1 MKRQIWLFKKLNL
14 SLRTEVLVNISLL
27 MLAAILLIGF
37 TMTKIHEKNI
47 IEEKIRHGKGMTQD
61 VQSLIVYLFR
71 DRREFSFGDLQVQE
85 EIREFARTYTKE
97 KGFDDFLITDPQLRI
112 VGSMKPDVIGRYC
125 ASPALKSAVESGQFR
140 SQVESSGGFFWTRY
154 DSVIVSS
161 PLWSRGRMV
170 GGVLMEVPAADVML
184 RLFESK
190 RIILTAIVFDGIV
203 LLIFGGF
210 LLSHVLVKP
219 LRDLARLTQRIS
231 EGDFSETIQ
240 VTSKNEIGQLI
251 DSFNRMIL
259 RLKENQES
267 IESYLES
274 LEITNRKLK
283 EAQEELLRSEKLAS
297 IGRFA
302 AGVAHEVGNPLGAIL
317 GYTSILEG
325 GGVPEE
331 EGRDYLKRIE
341 KEIERINRIVRELLD
356 FARPSKQEVKDVKVN
371 PVIDNA
377 LSLLSYQ
384 KNFRNIQT
392 ELKLH
397 PHLPCIR
404 GNETQLSQV
413 FINVILNA
421 VDAMAQGGTL
431 RIETEPFVVE
441 HLLTEPIHR
450 LHPRRRRG
458 DPAESDYF
466 HLRKPDPL
474 SAMLTKFSRGD
485 TLVKIQISDTGTGIA
500 NEDLKKIFDPFFTT
514 KDPDKGTGLGLSV
527 SLRIIESM
535 GGEIKV
541 ESELGKGTKFEIYF
555 PAVKQEIC
563 DSGLSSH

>member
-1 MKRQIWLFKKLNL
+1 MKKQIWLFKKLNL

-47 IEEKIRHGKGMTQD
+47 IEEKVRYGKGMTQD
-61 VQSLIVYLFR
+61 VQSLIGYLFK
-71 DRREFSFGDLQVQE
+71 DKKELSISDPQVQE
-85 EIREFARTYTKE
+85 EIRELTRAYTKE
-97 KGFDDFLITDPQLRI
+97 KGFDDFLITDSQLRI
-112 VGSMKPDVIGRYC
+112 AGSMKSDLIGHYC
-125 ASPALKSAVESGQFR
+125 ASPALKNAIESGQFR
-140 SQVESSGGFFWTRY
+140 TQVESSGGFFWTRY
-154 DSVIVSS
+154 ERIIVSS
-161 PLWSRGRMV
+161 PLWNRGRMV
-170 GGVLMEVPAADVML
+170 GGVLMEVPTADVMF

-190 RIILTAIVFDGIV
+190 RIILTAIIFDGVV

-325 GGVPEE
+325 GGISDE

-356 FARPSKQEVKDVKVN
+356 FARPSKQEVNDVEVN
-371 PVIDNA
+371 HVIENA

-384 KNFRNIQT
+384 KSFKNIQT

-397 PHLPCIR
+397 PRLPCIR

-421 VDAMAQGGTL
+421 VDAMAQGGSL
-431 RIETEPFVVE
+431 RIETETFVVE
-441 HLLTEPIHR
+441 HLLMEPIHR

-474 SAMLTKFSRGD
+474 SAMLTKFSKGD
-485 TLVKIQISDTGTGIA
+485 ILVKIQISDTGTGIGK
-500 NEDLKKIFDPFFTT
+500 EDLKKIFDPFFTT

-527 SLRIIESM
+527 SLRIVESM

-555 PAVKQEIC
+555 PAAKEEE
-563 DSGLSSH
+563 

>member
-1 MKRQIWLFKKLNL
+1 MKKQIWLFKRLNL

-47 IEEKIRHGKGMTQD
+47 IEEKVRHGKGMTQD
-61 VQSLIVYLFR
+61 VQSLIGYFFR
-71 DRREFSFGDLQVQE
+71 DRREFSIGDPEVQE
-85 EIREFARTYTKE
+85 EIREFSRTYAKE
-97 KGFDDFLITDPQLRI
+97 RGFDDLLITDPQLKI
-112 VGSMKPDVIGRYC
+112 VGSMKPDLIGRYC
-125 ASPALKSAVESGQFR
+125 ANPALKSAIESGQFR
-140 SQVESSGGFFWTRY
+140 SEVESSGGFFWTRY

-161 PLWSRGRMV
+161 PRWNRGRTV
-170 GGVLMEVPAADVML
+170 GGVLMEIPAADVML

-190 RIILTAIVFDGIV
+190 RIILTAIVFDGVV

-325 GGVPEE
+325 GGVSEE

-341 KEIERINRIVRELLD
+341 REIERINRIVRELLD
-356 FARPSKQEVKDVKVN
+356 FARPSKQEVKDVEVN
-371 PVIDNA
+371 PVVENA

-384 KNFRNIQT
+384 KNFKNIQT

-397 PHLPCIR
+397 PRLPCIR

-421 VDAMAQGGTL
+421 VDAMPQGGIL
-431 RIETEPFVVE
+431 RIETGPFVVE
-441 HLLTEPIHR
+441 YLVTEPIRR

-458 DPAESDYF
+458 DPAESDYS

-474 SAMLTKFSRGD
+474 SAMLTKFSKGD
-485 TLVKIQISDTGTGIA
+485 TLAKIQISDTGTGIGK
-500 NEDLKKIFDPFFTT
+500 EDLKRIFDPFFTT

-527 SLRIIESM
+527 SLRIVESM

-555 PAVKQEIC
+555 PAVKQEIG
-563 DSGLSSH
+563 DSGSSSY